1 MAKKSKPTKKSL
13 PTKKAAKAKTSRLS
27 QVEVIE
33 PSSEFKAGALGNEPK
48 GKADSKDLDKNLKTV
63 TSKVVAKPEKIVS
76 PKILGPTPKS
86 KSSKGKIKG
95 TSSNNDS
102 SKESSKSK
110 AKKDVRTVEGVVV
123 DSKKDPLEVA
133 TTAISARSDTLG
145 AYLAEIR
152 KYPLLTPEEEYKI
165 AVRYFENKD
174 PKSAERLITSNLRFV
189 VKIAA
194 EYSKFGSKMIDL
206 IQEGNVGL
214 MHAVKDFNPYKGV
227 RLITYAVWWI
237 RGYIREYL
245 LRHYSMVRIGTT
257 QNQKKLF
264 YNLQNEIQEL
274 EGSGELVTTA
284 LLSERMG
291 LPEKDVNLMQQRMS
305 RKDVSLDQPLDDAS
319 KSRLVDIQSSG
330 SEPALDEVLALK
342 EQLSILEDQIALLRP
357 ELGEK
362 ELYILE
368 NRLLADNPMTLQEIG
383 DHYGIT
389 RERTRQ
395 IESRVMEKLKEKFLK
410 TLPDLDESHQP

>member
-1 MAKKSKPTKKSL
+1 MAKKSKSVKKSPTTKK
-13 PTKKAAKAKTSRLS
+13 TGKAKTSKLS
-27 QVEVIE
+27 RVEVLDPI
-33 PSSEFKAGALGNEPK
+33 SESAAGNPTNPK
-48 GKADSKDLDKNLKTV
+48 GRTVSKEGTDNLKTV
-63 TSKVVAKPEKIVS
+63 SSKTPGPSIRKS
-76 PKILGPTPKS
+76 PQILGPAQKS
-86 KSSKGKIKG
+86 KSPKNKAKP
-95 TSSNNDS
+95 SSATENS
-102 SKESSKSK
+102 AKSK
-110 AKKDVRTVEGVVV
+110 LKKEVRTVEGIVV
-123 DSKKDPLEVA
+123 DSKKDPLEVV
-133 TTAISARSDTLG
+133 TTAVSARSDTLG

-264 YNLQNEIQEL
+264 YNLQNEIQDI

-319 KSRLVDIQSSG
+319 KSRLVDIQSSNT
-330 SEPALDEVLALK
+330 EPPLDEVLALK